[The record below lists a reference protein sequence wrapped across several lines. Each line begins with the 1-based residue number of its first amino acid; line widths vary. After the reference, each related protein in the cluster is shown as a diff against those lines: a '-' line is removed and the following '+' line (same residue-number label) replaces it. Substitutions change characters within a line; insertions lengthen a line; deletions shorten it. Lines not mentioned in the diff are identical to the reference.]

1 MMPILNV
8 SVAGKPDLAR
18 SAAIATLLT
27 ELTRAHL
34 KKDPLVTAVAIN
46 YIEPE
51 HWFVGG
57 RSLASQAT
65 SSFWLDI
72 KVTSGTNTKVQLAAY
87 LEAVFTEMS
96 KLLSS
101 VHEDS
106 YIVVH
111 EVPASAWGFS
121 GKSQEFRYVA
131 SILEIA
137 A

>member
-1 MMPILNV
+1 MPILNV
-8 SVAGKPDLAR
+8 SVAGKPDMAR

-34 KKDPLVTAVAIN
+34 KKDPLVTAVAII

-51 HWFVGG
+51 NWFVGG
-57 RSLASQAT
+57 RSLASQTT

-96 KLLSS
+96 KLLGS

-106 YIVVH
+106 YILVH

-131 SILEIA
+131 SILEIET
-137 A
+137 

>member
-1 MMPILNV
+1 MPILNV

-18 SAAIATLLT
+18 SSAIATLLT
-27 ELTRAHL
+27 ELTGAHL
-34 KKDPLVTAVAIN
+34 KKDPAVTAVVIN

-57 RSLASQAT
+57 RSLVSQGT
-65 SSFWLDI
+65 GSFWLDI

-96 KLLSS
+96 KLLNS
-101 VHEDS
+101 VHDDT

-121 GKSQEFRYVA
+121 GTTQEFRYVA
-131 SILEIA
+131 GILESA